1 MQGDEIRALRRL
13 QREQT
18 AGPHVF
24 ASEQGGPMAP
34 KSFHTLVA
42 RLGERAMMP
51 FHPCMRFIASTGV
64 TIAKRCA
71 HGVDRN
77 AGYEPSE
84 KETGNA
90 NPDCKDARESLP
102 RYEVAKTNRESGNEG
117 EIDHPLAGRADVMRA
132 VYSFAFNCDSFAA
145 INARISAAISSSLSH
160 CSL

>member
-1 MQGDEIRALRRL
+1 
-13 QREQT
+13 
-18 AGPHVF
+18 VF

-42 RLGERAMMP
+42 RLGEPAMMP

-77 AGYEPSE
+77 AGYELSE
-84 KETGNA
+84 KETGHA

-102 RYEVAKTNRESGNEG
+102 RYEVAITNRASGKG
-117 EIDHPLAGRADVMRA
+117 EIDGIAHTPALQKTNQEAQGNLNGQ
-132 VYSFAFNCDSFAA
+132 NC
-145 INARISAAISSSLSH
+145 
-160 CSL
+160 